1 VSRPGIEPRNEYFGV
16 PTGCSDL
23 EGNTTTHDMAS
34 DSGPH
39 VVLDPEHAHDPP
51 RQGTGRSQARPSK
64 MDRRDAREKAE
75 AKYQKMNGPGK
86 SDRLVVSGKLPNKAD
101 EAAEAVERSGL
112 TKGNANQH
120 NTRRTLSRES
130 VPSALERIRIAAK
143 GDKGRRFTSLFH
155 HINSVERL
163 RDAFLA
169 LRRDASAGIDGETWD
184 HYAENLDDN
193 LKGLSE
199 RLKRGAYRA
208 KPVRRVFI
216 PKADGKRRPL
226 GIPSL
231 EDKVVQKATAEVL
244 NAIYEQDFAGFSYG
258 FRPGRNQHQALKA
271 LGLAMERNV
280 NWVIDADIRG
290 FFDAIDHEWLIKFV
304 NHRIGD
310 PRVVRLI
317 QKWLAAGVMENG
329 EWKSSEK
336 GTPQGGIVSPIL
348 ANLYLHYAF
357 DLWTQWWRK
366 QPGRKNVI
374 VVRYAD
380 DFITGF
386 QQKLD
391 AYVFLR
397 HLKERLAKFGLELH
411 PEKTRLL
418 EFGRF
423 AISSRLERKKK
434 KPETF
439 NFLGF
444 THICKMTKS
453 GKCVIERQTERKR
466 ATAKLRAIRQ
476 ELRKRMHQPIPE
488 VGKWLGAVLRGH
500 YQYYG
505 ISFNSRA
512 ISSFR
517 YHVTL
522 AWHSILRRRS
532 QKGYVTWERMTRL
545 QSKWLPPARLAH
557 PNFLERNTA
566 DPR

>member
-1 VSRPGIEPRNEYFGV
+1 
-16 PTGCSDL
+16 
-23 EGNTTTHDMAS
+23 
-34 DSGPH
+34 
-39 VVLDPEHAHDPP
+39 
-51 RQGTGRSQARPSK
+51 

-86 SDRLVVSGKLPNKAD
+86 SDRLVVSMKLPNKAD

-130 VPSALERIRIAAK
+130 VPSGLERIRIAAK
-143 GDKGRRFTSLFH
+143 EDKGKRFTSLFH
-155 HINSVERL
+155 HISSIEGL

-169 LRRDASAGIDGETWD
+169 LRRDASAGIDGETWS
-184 HYAENLDDN
+184 HYAETLEENLQN
-193 LKGLSE
+193 LSQ
-199 RLKRGAYRA
+199 RLKRGAYQA

-231 EDKVVQKATAEVL
+231 EDKVVQKATVDVL

-258 FRPGRNQHQALKA
+258 FRPGRSQHQALKV
-271 LGLAMERNV
+271 LGQAMERNV

-290 FFDAIDHEWLIKFV
+290 FFDAIDHEWLIRFV
-304 NHRIGD
+304 KHRIGD
-310 PRVVRLI
+310 PRVIRLI

-329 EWKSSEK
+329 EWRRSEK
-336 GTPQGGIVSPIL
+336 GTPQGGSVSPIL

-386 QQKLD
+386 QSKLD
-391 AYVFLR
+391 AQMFLR
-397 HLKERLAKFGLELH
+397 HLKERLEKFGLELH
-411 PEKTRLL
+411 PDKTRML

-423 AISSRLERKKK
+423 AIPTRLEKRKK

-444 THICKMTKS
+444 THICKKTRG
-453 GKCVIERQTERKR
+453 GKHVIERQTERKR
-466 ATAKLRAIRQ
+466 AVAKLKAIRQ
-476 ELRKRMHQPIPE
+476 ELRERMHQPIPS

-512 ISSFR
+512 ISNFR
-517 YHVTL
+517 HHVTR

-532 QKGYVTWERMTRL
+532 QKGYVTWERMNRL
-545 QSKWLPPARLAH
+545 AAKWLPPARLAH
-557 PNFLERNTA
+557 PNLLRCSTT